1 MFKICLFDAVLTF
14 KTKANI
20 QLESVIHDI
29 HDPQATN
36 KVHLLD

>member
-20 QLESVIHDI
+20 QLESVIHD
-29 HDPQATN
+29 PQATN